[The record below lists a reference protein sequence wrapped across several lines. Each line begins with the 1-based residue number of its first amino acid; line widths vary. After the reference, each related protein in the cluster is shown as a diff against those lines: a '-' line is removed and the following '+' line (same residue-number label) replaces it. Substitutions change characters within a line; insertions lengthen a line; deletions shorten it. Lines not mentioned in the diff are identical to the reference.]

1 MKEFAYTVF
10 LKDDPKLIAEYKK
23 QHAAVWPEVVASF
36 KGLGVERIRI
46 WLRGRQL
53 FMVLEAKDNFDPA
66 VAWPAHRAKGGRI
79 IEWEEW
85 MDTFQDRVA
94 CPTGWVELE
103 KVCDL

>member
-1 MKEFAYTVF
+1 MKEFAYTVQ
-10 LKDDPKLIAEYKK
+10 LKDDPALIAEYKK

-36 KGLGVERIRI
+36 KQLGVERIRI
-46 WLRGRQL
+46 WLLGRRL

-66 VAWPAHRAKGGRI
+66 LASPAHRAKGGRI

>member
-1 MKEFAYTVF
+1 
-10 LKDDPKLIAEYKK
+10 
-23 QHAAVWPEVVASF
+23 
-36 KGLGVERIRI
+36 
-46 WLRGRQL
+46 
-53 FMVLEAKDNFDPA
+53 MVLEAKDNFDPA
-66 VAWPAHRAKGGRI
+66 LASPAHRAKGGRI